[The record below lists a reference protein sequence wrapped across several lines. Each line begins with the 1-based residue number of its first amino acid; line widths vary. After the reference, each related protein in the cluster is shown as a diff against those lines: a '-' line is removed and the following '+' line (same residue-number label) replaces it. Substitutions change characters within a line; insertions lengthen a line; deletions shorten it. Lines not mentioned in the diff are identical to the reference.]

1 MTTTIATAALSVR
14 GHHGTSRITAR
25 ALLAAFALTGG
36 GGASF
41 AADALPLRSVT
52 LYRSG
57 VGYFERT
64 GKIDGGE
71 SVTMPLDLNY
81 LNDVLRSLVVL
92 DAGGKS
98 PPMVSYTSSE
108 PLSRLLAG
116 YQIDVGRINTLADL
130 LSQLRGVNLELMTVE
145 GPVRGLMMSVEGR
158 NLREGTTHFVTVF
171 TDSGVKSLDLARVS
185 SFDVLDERVAKDLR
199 DALRT
204 LAQRRAEDRAD
215 LTVSFGDG
223 DGRNATLGYI
233 HETPVWK
240 TSYRLVLPEETG
252 GKPILQGWAIVENQT
267 DEDWDDVHL
276 SLVSGRPVAFTMDLR
291 TPLFIAR
298 PEIAP
303 PIPGALMSRAY
314 GDAVRTQKATALAAP
329 SSPMLERDA
338 SAYANQ
344 RFASRTLQG
353 VVAGARA
360 EDAEA
365 EERVAFGGTIAG
377 QATASGAT
385 SGEQFRYEI
394 AETVDIG
401 AKSNAM
407 LPILAGEIE
416 GSRVSI
422 YNASDLAE
430 HPMRGVEFTNTSGA
444 DLAAG
449 PIVVYDADS
458 YAGDAQVGFTSRGQ
472 DRLLSYA
479 VDQDVR
485 ALTDRTGDSRV
496 TKVRIVDGMLEQQI
510 TRVTTTNY
518 RFINRDASRGR
529 TILVEHPRMPG
540 WDLVEPA
547 KTESESEQV
556 TRFRLELAPGA
567 DETMPVIY
575 RRVERTV
582 LAIGDFSIDQLAA
595 YAKNGAASPKVVESI
610 REAQRL
616 RNAVTAL
623 EASISRLETERE
635 TITRDQSR
643 IRSNMGAVDRN
654 SDLYAR
660 YMRTLTEHED
670 RYGAIDA
677 ELETL
682 RVQRDKADAEFR
694 AYLRN
699 LSVE

>member
-14 GHHGTSRITAR
+14 GHHRTSRITAR

-36 GGASF
+36 AGGVAL
-41 AADALPLRSVT
+41 AADALPLRAVT

-64 GKIDGGE
+64 GQIDGGE

-98 PPMVSYTSSE
+98 PPTVSYTSSE

-116 YQIDVGRINTLADL
+116 YQIDVRRINTLADL
-130 LSQLRGVNLELMTVE
+130 LGQLKGVNLELMTVE

-158 NLREGTTHFVTVF
+158 HHQDGPAQFVTVL
-171 TDSGVKSLDLARVS
+171 TESGVKSLDLARVS

-199 DALRT
+199 DALHT

-215 LTVSFGDG
+215 PTVSFGDG

-252 GKPILQGWAIVENQT
+252 AKPILQGWAIVENQT

-303 PIPGALMSRAY
+303 PIPGAFMSRAY

-329 SSPMLERDA
+329 SAPMMERDA

-344 RFASRTLQG
+344 SLQLRTG
-353 VVAGARA
+353 IIAGALPN
-360 EDAEA
+360 DAEV
-365 EERVAFGGTIAG
+365 EERVAFGGTLAG
-377 QATASGAT
+377 QSTASGAT

-407 LPILAGEIE
+407 LPILAGAIE

-422 YNASDLAE
+422 YNAGDLAE

-449 PIVVYDADS
+449 PIVVYDGDS

-485 ALTDRTGDSRV
+485 VLTDRSGDSRV

-510 TRVTTTNY
+510 TRVTTTDY
-518 RFINRDASRGR
+518 RFINRDGSRGR
-529 TILVEHPRMPG
+529 TILVEHPRMPE
-540 WDLVEPA
+540 WTLVEPVKA
-547 KTESESEQV
+547 ESESEQV

-567 DETMPVIY
+567 DETMPVTY
-575 RRVERTV
+575 SRVDRAT
-582 LAIGDFSIDQLAA
+582 LAIGDFSIDQLAV
-595 YAKNGAASPKVVESI
+595 YAKNGAASREVVDAF

-616 RNAVTAL
+616 RSAVTAL
-623 EASISRLETERE
+623 NVAISRLDMERE

-643 IRSNMGAVDRN
+643 IRSNMEAVDRN

-660 YMRTLTEHED
+660 YMRTLTDQED
-670 RYGAIDA
+670 RYRAIDA

-682 RVQRDKADAEFR
+682 RAQRDKAEAEFR
-694 AYLRN
+694 AYLRD